1 MVNPGF
7 APRHIPAFSAADYA
21 VFAVLLLI
29 STGIGVFFAYAGGG
43 QKTVQQFLLGDRK
56 MGIFPVAMSLLAS
69 FMSAITVLGT
79 PAEIYLNGT
88 MFWMFWVSFALVGV
102 ISAHIYMPV
111 FFNLGAASAYEYLER
126 RFSKGVRRVG
136 SATFILQMVMYMG
149 IVLYA
154 PSLAL
159 EAVTGMNVWA
169 AVLSLGIIC
178 TFYTTIGGMKAV
190 LWTDTFQV
198 CVMVAGFLAVIIQG
212 CSQLGGISQV
222 WQTNYEGGRLEFF
235 NFDLDPRV
243 RHSSWSVHIGG
254 TFMWIAIFGVNQ
266 AQVQRYLTVDR
277 LSRAQIAL
285 YLNVVGL
292 WLIVTL
298 ASLCGLVLYAYYKDC
313 DPVTAGYISTSDQLM
328 PLIVMEILSWL
339 PGLPGLF
346 VSCVFAGALSTMS
359 SGLNSLSAVT
369 LEDFVRSFKKD
380 LTEAQYTMISKI
392 LVAIYGGL
400 MMLMAYVSSFLGGIL
415 QAALS
420 IFGMIGGPLLGLFTL
435 GILFPWANV
444 WGTYAGTA
452 VSFLIVFWVGIGA
465 QVYKPP
471 VNKPPISGAYAG
483 TAVSFLIVFW
493 VGIGAQGAYAGT
505 AVSFLIVF
513 WVGIGAQ
520 VYKPPVNKPPISVMG
535 CPRVN
540 ETVSNVTMSA
550 VTMVTDMFATT
561 EAGPMVDDRPGVAK
575 YWYSMSYLYYSVI
588 AVLTVL
594 VVGLVVSFITGAQD
608 PEELD
613 PRLITPFFDTVCCC
627 FPERWRRKLRCGVP
641 HEDREL
647 WMERDMKA
655 EDSEQGQDPVDL
667 KSVGRDSQKPL
678 LRRKVP
684 WDHSP
689 PEDYYSKTDQ
699 DGPTRAEEMKN
710 LKGEEERDGEIPT
723 SSPNGDVPDERN
735 SKSSVDFE
743 SSI

>member
-7 APRHIPAFSAADYA
+7 APRDIPLFSIPDYV
-21 VFAVLLLI
+21 VFAIMLAI
-29 STGIGVFFAYAGGG
+29 CTGIGIYYACAGGG
-43 QKTVQQFLLGDRK
+43 QRTTRQFLLADRQ
-56 MGIFPVAMSLLAS
+56 MQILPVAMSLLAS

-79 PAEIYLNGT
+79 PAETYVYGT
-88 MFWMFWVSFALVGV
+88 MYFMFC
-102 ISAHIYMPV
+102 ISYLIMGMAAAHIYMPV
-111 FFNLGAASAYEYLER
+111 FFNLGVTSAYEYLER

-212 CSQLGGISQV
+212 CLQLGGIAEV
-222 WQTNYEGGRLEFF
+222 WKVNYEGGRLEFF
-235 NFDLDPRV
+235 NFDVDPRV

-266 AQVQRYLTVDR
+266 AQVQRYLTVDK

-298 ASLCGLVLYAYYKDC
+298 ATLCGLVLYAFYKDC
-313 DPVTAGYISTSDQLM
+313 DPIVAGYIRTSDQLM

-369 LEDFVRSFKKD
+369 LEDFVRSYKKD

-435 GILFPWANV
+435 GILFPWANA
-444 WGTYAGTA
+444 WGAYAGTA
-452 VSFLIVFWVGIGA
+452 TSFLLVFWVGIGA
-465 QVYKPP
+465 Q
-471 VNKPPISGAYAG
+471 I
-483 TAVSFLIVFW
+483 
-493 VGIGAQGAYAGT
+493 
-505 AVSFLIVF
+505 
-513 WVGIGAQ
+513 
-520 VYKPPVNKPPISVMG
+520 YKPPVNKPPISVDG
-535 CPRVN
+535 CPRIN
-540 ETVSNVTMSA
+540 ETISNVTMST
-550 VTMVTDMFATT
+550 VTMVTDMFTTT
-561 EAGPMVDDRPGVAK
+561 EAGPVVDDRPDIAK

-594 VVGLVVSFITGAQD
+594 IVGLVVSFITGAQD

-627 FPERWRRKLRCGVP
+627 FPERWRAKLRCGVP
-641 HEDREL
+641 QEDREL
-647 WMERDMKA
+647 WMEKDA
-655 EDSEQGQDPVDL
+655 EEFEQGQELVEL
-667 KSVGRDSQKPL
+667 KPVGRDSQKQL
-678 LRRKVP
+678 LRRKTP
-684 WDHSP
+684 WDNE
-689 PEDYYSKTDQ
+689 PEDYYSKKYQ
-699 DGPTRAEEMKN
+699 DGGPPRDEEMRN
-710 LKGEEERDGEIPT
+710 LKGEEDHDGDKPPAN
-723 SSPNGDVPDERN
+723 PNGNVPDERS

>member
-7 APRHIPAFSAADYA
+7 APRDIPLFSIPDYV
-21 VFAVLLLI
+21 VFALMLAI
-29 STGIGVFFAYAGGG
+29 CTGIGIYYACAGGG
-43 QKTVQQFLLGDRK
+43 QRTTRQFLLADRQ
-56 MGIFPVAMSLLAS
+56 MQILPVAMSLLAS

-79 PAEIYLNGT
+79 PAETYVYGT
-88 MFWMFWVSFALVGV
+88 MYFMFSISYLVMGMAA
-102 ISAHIYMPV
+102 AHIYMPV
-111 FFNLGAASAYEYLER
+111 FFNLGVTSAYEYLER
-126 RFSKGVRRVG
+126 RFSKGIRRVG

-198 CVMVAGFLAVIIQG
+198 CVMIAGFLAVIIQG
-212 CSQLGGISQV
+212 CLQLGGISEV
-222 WQTNYEGGRLEFF
+222 WEVNRQGGRLEFF
-235 NFDLDPRV
+235 NFDPDPRV

-266 AQVQRYLTVDR
+266 AQVQRYLTVSK

-298 ASLCGLVLYAYYKDC
+298 ATLCGLVLYAFYKDC
-313 DPVTAGYISTSDQLM
+313 DPIVAGYIRTSDQLM

-369 LEDFVRSFKKD
+369 LEDFVRSFKTD
-380 LTEAQYTMISKI
+380 LTEAQYTMISKL

-400 MMLMAYVSSFLGGIL
+400 MILMAYVSSFLGGIL

-444 WGTYAGTA
+444 WG
-452 VSFLIVFWVGIGA
+452 
-465 QVYKPP
+465 
-471 VNKPPISGAYAG
+471 AYAG
-483 TAVSFLIVFW
+483 TAASFL
-493 VGIGAQGAYAGT
+493 
-505 AVSFLIVF
+505 LVF

-535 CPRVN
+535 CPRLN
-540 ETVSNVTMSA
+540 ETISNVTMST
-550 VTMVTDMFATT
+550 VTMVTDMFTTT
-561 EAGPMVDDRPGVAK
+561 EAGPVVDDRPDVAK

-594 VVGLVVSFITGAQD
+594 IVGLVVSFITGAQD

-627 FPERWRRKLRCGVP
+627 FPERWRAKLRCGVP
-641 HEDREL
+641 QEDREL

-655 EDSEQGQDPVDL
+655 EESEQGQELVEL
-667 KSVGRDSQKPL
+667 KPVGRDSQKPL
-678 LRRKVP
+678 LRRKTP
-684 WDHSP
+684 WDDQ
-689 PEDYYSKTDQ
+689 PEDYYSKKDQ
-699 DGPTRAEEMKN
+699 DGRRSKDEEMKTFI
-710 LKGEEERDGEIPT
+710 KGEEDQEGEKPPA
-723 SSPNGDVPDERN
+723 SPNGNVPDERS